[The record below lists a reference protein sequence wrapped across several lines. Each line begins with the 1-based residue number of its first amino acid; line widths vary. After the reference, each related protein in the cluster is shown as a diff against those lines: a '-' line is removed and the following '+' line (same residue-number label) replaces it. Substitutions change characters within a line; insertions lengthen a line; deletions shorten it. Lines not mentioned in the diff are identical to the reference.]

1 MFFTTVGLAADA
13 GCSCQP
19 VPFGI
24 VPGIAVASLLPMA
37 MLGPISRER
46 YHFLV
51 TLLQAISPTTDL
63 VECRPD
69 SAAPSY
75 RVTVRIAQGASTVMY
90 LPAPMVERA
99 HAADPLADYMLRA
112 MLRAGIQEIEGLTAT
127 ERRRPARPGPPPSA
141 G

>member
-1 MFFTTVGLAADA
+1 MV
-13 GCSCQP
+13 
-19 VPFGI
+19 
-24 VPGIAVASLLPMA
+24 

-46 YHFLV
+46 YRFLV
-51 TLLQAISPTTDL
+51 TLLQAINPTADL

-69 SAAPSY
+69 SASSAY
-75 RVTVRIAQGASTVMY
+75 RMTVRIAPGVTTALH

-112 MLRAGIQEIEGLTAT
+112 MLREGIEELEGRAAT
-127 ERRRPARPGPPPSA
+127 ERRRHTRPGPPPAA